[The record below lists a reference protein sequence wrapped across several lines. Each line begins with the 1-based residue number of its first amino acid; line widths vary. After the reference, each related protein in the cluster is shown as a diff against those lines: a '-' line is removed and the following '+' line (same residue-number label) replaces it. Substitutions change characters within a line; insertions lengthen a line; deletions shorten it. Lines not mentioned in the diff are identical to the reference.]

1 MSGVKK
7 TMSTFQDI
15 ILSEIQTGDRV
26 RICYGQQGAQTAT
39 GTVLRINEVLIHL
52 KSGKSEPRILLNQ
65 IISFDILSPEEEE
78 ASNGGEEQKAA
89 PAAKTVPAGHVLADL
104 RAELK
109 QKGNPLEVRTA
120 AKLLR
125 QALKEAPKGIRETA
139 SGVLDSLENAVTN
152 HTLREKLHDLKART
166 NRIEQNAE
174 TASAKALLAALM
186 GALELGAEEY
196 ETAARCFTEAEWPEL
211 AAECLIRAKKPEEAL
226 PLLVQAALSGRCLQY
241 EGCRALGEGCR
252 EARNISPIIRGKEQ
266 TADEETLHRLLLAA
280 AVAAERENVELE
292 GDASSAPGE
301 LLDALF
307 YALPTSWKELSQ
319 EVREREEQLAQAELE
334 RQKEEAAPAEK
345 PVLITT
351 IQNFFPEQRYGFLR
365 VEPDNIFFYITQV
378 TDQDLMLRQLLAKG
392 NYSGLEVSYER
403 GTNHLGRLAASNIRL
418 TEAGLR
424 EAAKRLDRVGRD
436 QFQRGTILFY
446 QREKTWGKVV
456 DLKGNKWS
464 FKDNALVDPWLEEYC
479 HTTFFFSEQ
488 DVLFRLDTLKDG
500 KQVVGQMIRERPFD
514 ETEISYHQLKPSAE
528 RLEQWAAFTAALD
541 APPERDE
548 HDPYEDYPYEPLAP
562 ETEQNGGK
570 KDKEPLSKRVQSVSE
585 ERQNEEGGQQ
595 AEEPHQIAP
604 APVPRPE
611 PRVESEPLR
620 KATGW
625 KMGDPCPNY
634 DQAHQLLIRGS
645 LEKALHYY
653 KLALEHEEKLESTVA
668 DLIGLYNR
676 LPDRWQDAVDLFN
689 HYRDYLTKEKALN
702 LEIQIY
708 QKGKTTEALEH
719 LCTVL
724 EQAIRASARGS
735 RKSHH
740 ILQKA
745 QTYIR
750 LGRYSEALETYRRWR
765 DLYSQYRSTPE
776 GDRLAK
782 AEMSVKKG
790 EATCYYHRGEFAEA
804 ERLAKEV
811 LRLYPADTIA
821 NGILDHTLGVGT
833 YNQDEFN
840 DLSYDE
846 DADEDPTDGLLNGY
860 VLSRIRNLDLAAVV
874 KSHISDGRYVG
885 TPAEAAQEIRQQSSA
900 RGGSAKTRSDKLFAA
915 ARIIDEMLD
924 RYEPENRLG
933 PLWKKEI
940 TLQNEKLYAS
950 RAIAAWGDYMV
961 DNANQL
967 DTARFAYLSCL
978 PNLGPKNRCFRDSVN
993 CFLRSY
999 TMGQRELSAFI
1010 SQQAAGSGH
1019 DNLEFRFLSERSL
1032 ADALYPEFL
1041 VGVLRLMRELRGR
1054 RLDFKQGLYD
1064 AKHLREGLLRQLG
1077 RVLETPVTMRE
1088 DMADFSNL
1096 LVRAGDR
1103 LRKREEELERHMEEC
1118 ARHVLG
1124 SLEEERSFHELQ
1136 SPGWADWL
1144 DATDYARLQEFCDI
1158 LRRECDYHKGMDF
1171 EHRAECLKDTI
1182 QRIDQLNAAI
1192 RETPTR
1198 LSFDIYVPAL
1208 EDIRGQLIEQQ
1219 ANMYEMLPPQLT
1231 WELSTPPHYD
1241 SSGEVRVYLTVSNQR
1256 NHQTA
1261 DTIEYE
1267 GDGEDILSCRP
1278 EDDRGS
1284 INGLRGDTNTE
1295 VILLVRITEQARQMG
1310 SFTLNLRYTYR
1321 YNRTAKDFTK
1331 SEPQVAELTCVVRT
1345 EQFRKLENPYT
1356 KNIGSPMHDE
1366 SMFYGRNDELDR
1378 ICGKICPP
1386 AAPPSYSHGIAI
1398 YGQTRTGK
1406 SSLLYHLKR
1415 RLSQPAYRDRV
1426 VIWEVQNMG
1435 DILMD
1440 SGDAVVGF
1448 FYHLLNI
1455 AQEAFDGRPEL
1466 TAVLAEREV
1475 ENPADKILERPE
1487 YASVLFANYMRQLDR
1502 IFRERGMVIVVL
1514 LDEFTYLHTKIKDG
1528 TVSGDFMKFWKGFL
1542 QNYCVF
1548 AVVAGQDDMPDF
1560 IRENQNEFACMEL
1573 MRITYLEEEPAKQ
1586 LIREPLMRENG
1597 LAETPFQES
1606 AVDTLYGLTA
1616 GSAYLTI
1623 LLCANLVDYMNA
1635 IGAAMAGEAIVKS
1648 FLRTRAFGRMS
1659 FLGESI
1665 FEPQLNERGRPELR
1679 EINEKILLAV
1689 ARISRTTGQASLRE
1703 ICAAL
1708 PGEDDV
1714 QNALDRLVQR
1724 NVLEQVTGDT
1734 YRIEVKLLERW
1745 LLETRGE

>member
-1 MSGVKK
+1 MA
-7 TMSTFQDI
+7 TFQDI
-15 ILSEIQTGDRV
+15 ILSEIQVGDRV
-26 RICYGQQGAQTAT
+26 QLCYGQQGAQTAT

-52 KSGKSEPRILLNQ
+52 KSEKSEPRILLDQ
-65 IISFDILSPEEEE
+65 IISFDILPAEE
-78 ASNGGEEQKAA
+78 AVGQDNGAEQAQTPA
-89 PAAKTVPAGHVLADL
+89 PSAPAGHVLADL

-109 QKGNPLEVRTA
+109 REEEPLTVKTA
-120 AKLLR
+120 ARLLR
-125 QALKEAPKGIRETA
+125 QALKGEAKSVREVA
-139 SGVLDSLENAVTN
+139 GGVLDSLENAVAN
-152 HTLREKLHDLKART
+152 HTLADKLHDLKART
-166 NRIEQNAE
+166 NRAEQTAE
-174 TASAKALLAALM
+174 TEPARALLAALM

-196 ETAARCFTEAEWPEL
+196 QTASLCFSQAGWPEL
-211 AAECLIRAKKPEEAL
+211 AAECLIQAGKPEEAL

-241 EGCRALGEGCR
+241 AGCRVLGEGCR
-252 EARNISPIIRGKEQ
+252 EERNLSPIIRGKEQ
-266 TADEETLHRLLLAA
+266 TGDGDALRRLLLAA

-292 GDASSAPGE
+292 GDASSDPGE

-307 YALPTSWKELSQ
+307 YALPASWKELSQ
-319 EVREREEQLAQAELE
+319 EVRDREEQMAQAELE
-334 RQKEEAAPAEK
+334 RQKEEAVPEK
-345 PVLITT
+345 PALTTT

-365 VEPDNIFFYITQV
+365 VFPDNIFFYVTQV
-378 TDQDLMLRQLLAKG
+378 TDQDLALRQLLAKG
-392 NYSGLEVSYER
+392 DFSGLEVSYER

-418 TEAGLR
+418 TERGQR
-424 EAAKRLDRVGRD
+424 EAAKRLGRVGRD
-436 QFQRGTILFY
+436 EFQRGTLLFY
-446 QREKTWGKVV
+446 DKDKAWGKVI
-456 DLKGNKWS
+456 DLKGIKWS

-479 HTTFFFSEQ
+479 HTNLFFSEQ
-488 DVLFRLDTLKDG
+488 EVFFRLDTLKDG
-500 KQVVGQMIRERPFD
+500 KQVVGQMMRERPFD
-514 ETEISYHQLKPSAE
+514 EAEISYLALKPSAA
-528 RLEQWAAFTAALD
+528 RLEQWAAFNAALD
-541 APPERDE
+541 APPEVDE
-548 HDPYEDYPYEPLAP
+548 SDPYEDCPYEPLAP
-562 ETEQNGGK
+562 EEDKKKEQA
-570 KDKEPLSKRVQSVSE
+570 PLSKRVQPASDEKQSS
-585 ERQNEEGGQQ
+585 GSGQEP
-595 AEEPHQIAP
+595 AEPPRPAP
-604 APVPRPE
+604 APVPEAE
-611 PRVESEPLR
+611 PVR
-620 KATGW
+620 KATAW
-625 KMGDPCPNY
+625 KLGDPCPNY
-634 DQAHQLLIRGS
+634 EKAHQLLIRGS
-645 LEKALHYY
+645 LDTALYYY
-653 KLALEHEEKLESTVA
+653 KRALEREEKLESTVA

-676 LPDRWQDAVDLFN
+676 LPDGWQDAVDLFN
-689 HYRDYLTKEKALN
+689 QYRDYLTKEKALN

-719 LCTVL
+719 LCAVL

-740 ILQKA
+740 MIQKA

-750 LGRYSEALETYRRWR
+750 LGRYGDALETYRRWR

-782 AEMSVKKG
+782 AELSVKKG
-790 EATCYYHRGEFAEA
+790 EATCYYHQGEFTEA

-811 LRLYPADTIA
+811 LRLYPADPIA
-821 NGILDHTLGVGT
+821 NGILDHNLGVGT

-840 DLSYDE
+840 DLSYDDE
-846 DADEDPTDGLLNGY
+846 DPDEDPTDGLLNGY
-860 VLSRIRNLDLAAVV
+860 VLARIRNLDLAAVV
-874 KSHISDGRYVG
+874 KSHISGGRYVG

-915 ARIIDEMLD
+915 ARIIDELMD
-924 RYEPENRLG
+924 RYEPENRSG
-933 PLWKKEI
+933 PLWKKEL
-940 TLQNEKLYAS
+940 TLQNEKIYAS

-1019 DNLEFRFLSERSL
+1019 DALDFRFLSGRSL
-1032 ADALYPEFL
+1032 AEALSPEFL
-1041 VGVLRLMRELRGR
+1041 VGVLRRMRELRGR
-1054 RLDFKQGLYD
+1054 RMDFKQGLYD
-1064 AKHLREGLLRQLG
+1064 AKPLRAGLLRQLG
-1077 RVLETPVTMRE
+1077 KVLGEPVTMQE
-1088 DMADFSNL
+1088 DMVDFSGMLN
-1096 LVRAGDR
+1096 RAGDL

-1118 ARHVLG
+1118 ARHVMG

-1136 SPGWADWL
+1136 SPDWANWL
-1144 DATDYARLQEFCDI
+1144 DATDYARLQEFCGI

-1198 LSFDIYVPAL
+1198 LSFDVYVHAL
-1208 EDIRGQLIEQQ
+1208 EDIRSQLIEQQ
-1219 ANMYEMLPPQLT
+1219 ANMYEMLPPMLT

-1241 SSGEVRVYLTVSNQR
+1241 SSGEVRVYLSVSNQR

-1278 EDDRGS
+1278 EDGRGS
-1284 INGLRGDTNTE
+1284 INGLRGDTYTE
-1295 VILLVRITEQARQMG
+1295 VILLVRLTEQARQMG
-1310 SFTLNLRYTYR
+1310 SFTLNLRYSYR

-1331 SEPQVAELTCVVRT
+1331 SEPQVAELTCVVRA

-1406 SSLLYHLKR
+1406 SSLLYHLRR

-1455 AQEAFDGRPEL
+1455 AQESFDSRPEL
-1466 TAVLAEREV
+1466 AAVLAEREV
-1475 ENPADKILERPE
+1475 ENPAERILEKPD

-1528 TVSGDFMKFWKGFL
+1528 TISGDFMKFWKGFL

-1586 LIREPLMRENG
+1586 LIREPLMRENR
-1597 LAETPFQES
+1597 LAEPPFQES
-1606 AVDTLYGLTA
+1606 AVDTLYSLTA

-1659 FLGESI
+1659 FLDESI
-1665 FEPQLNERGRPELR
+1665 FEPQLNERGRPELK
-1679 EINEKILLAV
+1679 EINGKILLEV

-1708 PGEDDV
+1708 PGEAGIND
-1714 QNALDRLVQR
+1714 ALDRLVQR
-1724 NVLEQVTGDT
+1724 NVLEQVTGDA

>member
-1 MSGVKK
+1 ME
-7 TMSTFQDI
+7 TFQDI
-15 ILSEIQTGDRV
+15 ILSEIHVGDRV
-26 RICYGQQGAQTAT
+26 QICYGQQGAQTAT

-52 KSGKSEPRILLNQ
+52 KSEKSEPRILLNQ
-65 IISFDILSPEEEE
+65 IISFDILPPEEEQQDG
-78 ASNGGEEQKAA
+78 GGEEQQDPA
-89 PAAKTVPAGHVLADL
+89 PDVRTVPAGHVLADL

-109 QKGNPLEVRTA
+109 REEKPLDVKTA

-125 QALKEAPKGIRETA
+125 KALKEEPKTVRETA
-139 SGVLDSLENAVTN
+139 GGVLDSLENAVAN
-152 HTLREKLHDLKART
+152 HTLADKLHDLKART
-166 NRIEQNAE
+166 NRIEQTAE
-174 TASAKALLAALM
+174 TASSKALLAVLM
-186 GALELGAEEY
+186 GVLELGAGEY
-196 ETAARCFTEAEWPEL
+196 QTAALCFSQAEWPEL
-211 AAECLIRAKKPEEAL
+211 AAECLIQAEKPEEAL
-226 PLLVQAALSGRCLQY
+226 PLLVQSALSGRCLQY
-241 EGCRALGEGCR
+241 AGCRVLGEGCR
-252 EARNISPIIRGKEQ
+252 EARNLSPIIRGKEQ
-266 TADEETLHRLLLAA
+266 TEDEETLHRLLLAA
-280 AVAAERENVELE
+280 AVAAERESVELE
-292 GDASSAPGE
+292 GDASAASGE

-307 YALPTSWKELSQ
+307 YALPASWKELSQ
-319 EVREREEQLAQAELE
+319 EVRDREEQMAQAELE
-334 RQKEEAAPAEK
+334 RQKEEAAPAETAA
-345 PVLITT
+345 LTTT
-351 IQNFFPEQRYGFLR
+351 IQNFFPEKRYGFLR
-365 VEPDNIFFYITQV
+365 AYPDNIFFYVTQV
-378 TDQDLMLRQLLAKG
+378 TDQDLALRQLLAKG

-403 GTNHLGRLAASNIRL
+403 GTNHLGALAASNIRL
-418 TEAGLR
+418 TERGQQ
-424 EAAKRLDRVGRD
+424 EADKRLGRIGRD
-436 QFQRGTILFY
+436 EFQQGTLLFY
-446 QREKTWGKVV
+446 QKAKTWGKVV

-479 HTTFFFSEQ
+479 HTNLFFSEQ
-488 DVLFRLDTLKDG
+488 EVLFRLDTLKDG
-500 KQVVGQMIRERPFD
+500 KQVVGQMMREQPFND
-514 ETEISYHQLKPSAE
+514 AEISYLQLKPSAE
-528 RLEQWAAFTAALD
+528 RLEQWEVFKAALE
-541 APPERDE
+541 APPKQDE
-548 HDPYEDYPYEPLAP
+548 SDPYEDCPYEALEPAKDLP
-562 ETEQNGGK
+562 GGEK
-570 KDKEPLSKRVQSVSE
+570 NQTPLSKRVQPVSE
-585 ERQNEEGGQQ
+585 EKQSDDSVQKP
-595 AEEPHQIAP
+595 AEPAQPAP
-604 APVPRPE
+604 APAPKPE
-611 PRVESEPLR
+611 DEPVR
-620 KATGW
+620 KATAW
-625 KMGDPCPNY
+625 KLGDPCPNY
-634 DQAHQLLIRGS
+634 DKAHQLLIRGN
-645 LEKALHYY
+645 LETALYYY
-653 KLALEHEEKLESTVA
+653 KQALEREEKLESTVA

-676 LPDRWQDAVDLFN
+676 LPDSWQDAVDLFN

-708 QKGKTTEALEH
+708 QKGKTTDALEH

-724 EQAIRASARGS
+724 EQAIRAANRGS

-740 ILQKA
+740 MIQKA

-750 LGRYSEALETYRRWR
+750 LGRYGDALETYRRWR

-782 AEMSVKKG
+782 AELSVKKG
-790 EATCYYHRGEFAEA
+790 EATCYYHQGEFAEA

-811 LRLYPADTIA
+811 LRLYPADPIA
-821 NGILDHTLGVGT
+821 NGILDRTLGVGT
-833 YNQDEFN
+833 YTQDEFN
-840 DLSYDE
+840 DENFDE
-846 DADEDPTDGLLNGY
+846 DDDGDEVSDGLLNGY

-874 KSHISDGRYVG
+874 KSHISAGHYIG
-885 TPAEAAQEIRQQSSA
+885 TPSEAVQEIRKQVDA
-900 RGGSAKTRSDKLFAA
+900 GGGSAKARSDKLFAA
-915 ARIIDEMLD
+915 ARIVDELLD
-924 RYEPENRLG
+924 RYEPGRRYG
-933 PLWKKEI
+933 AMWKKKL
-940 TLQNEKLYAS
+940 TVQNEKIYAS

-978 PNLGPKNRCFRDSVN
+978 PNLGPRDRCFRDSVY

-999 TMGQRELSAFI
+999 TMGQRELSNFI
-1010 SQQAAGSGH
+1010 SAQQNASSH
-1019 DNLEFRFLSERSL
+1019 DGLDFSFLSERSL

-1064 AKHLREGLLRQLG
+1064 AKPLREGLLRQLG
-1077 RVLETPVTMRE
+1077 RVLEEPVTMRE
-1088 DMADFSNL
+1088 DMADFSRL
-1096 LVRAGDR
+1096 LNRAGDL
-1103 LRKREEELERHMEEC
+1103 LRKREEELARHMEEC
-1118 ARHVLG
+1118 ARHVMG

-1136 SPGWADWL
+1136 SSDWANWL

-1198 LSFDIYVPAL
+1198 LSFDVYVPAL
-1208 EDIRGQLIEQQ
+1208 EDIRSQLTEQQ
-1219 ANMYEMLPPQLT
+1219 TNMYEMLPPQLT

-1241 SSGEVRVYLTVSNQR
+1241 ASGEVRVYLTVSNQR

-1284 INGLRGDTNTE
+1284 INGLRGDTHTE
-1295 VILLVRITEQARQMG
+1295 VILLVRLTEQARQMG
-1310 SFTLNLRYTYR
+1310 SFTLNLRYSYR

-1331 SEPQVAELTCVVRT
+1331 SEPQVTELTCVVRT
-1345 EQFRKLENPYT
+1345 EQFRKLANPYT
-1356 KNIGSPMHDE
+1356 KNVGSPMHDE
-1366 SMFYGRNDELDR
+1366 TMFYGRNDELDR

-1386 AAPPSYSHGIAI
+1386 DAPPSYSHGIAI

-1440 SGDAVVGF
+1440 SGNAVVGF
-1448 FYHLLNI
+1448 FYHILNI
-1455 AQEAFDGRPEL
+1455 AQEAFDNRPEL
-1466 TAVLAEREV
+1466 AAALAEREV
-1475 ENPADKILERPE
+1475 ENPAEKILGRPE

-1502 IFRERGMVIVVL
+1502 IFRERGMVVVVL

-1528 TVSGDFMKFWKGFL
+1528 TITSDFMKFWKGFL

-1586 LIREPLMRENG
+1586 LIREPLMRENH
-1597 LAETPFQES
+1597 LAETPFREG
-1606 AVDTLYGLTA
+1606 AVDTLYNLTA

-1635 IGAAMAGEAIVKS
+1635 SGAAMAGEAIVKS

-1659 FLGESI
+1659 FLDESI
-1665 FEPQLNERGRPELR
+1665 FEPQLNERGRPELK

-1689 ARISRTTGQASLRE
+1689 ARISRTTGQASQRE

-1708 PGEDDV
+1708 PGEEGV
-1714 QNALDRLVQR
+1714 KNALDRLVQR
-1724 NVLEQVTGDT
+1724 NVLEQVTGDA

>member
-1 MSGVKK
+1 MA
-7 TMSTFQDI
+7 TFQDI
-15 ILSEIQTGDRV
+15 ILGEIQVGDRV
-26 RICYGQQGAQTAT
+26 QLCYGQQGAQTAT

-52 KSGKSEPRILLNQ
+52 KSEKSEPRILLDQ
-65 IISFDILSPEEEE
+65 IISFDILPAEE
-78 ASNGGEEQKAA
+78 AVGQDNGAEQAQTPA
-89 PAAKTVPAGHVLADL
+89 PSAPAGHVLADL

-109 QKGNPLEVRTA
+109 REEEPLTVKTA
-120 AKLLR
+120 ARLLR
-125 QALKEAPKGIRETA
+125 QALKGEPKSVREVA
-139 SGVLDSLENAVTN
+139 GGVLDSLENAVAN
-152 HTLREKLHDLKART
+152 HTLADKLHDLKART
-166 NRIEQNAE
+166 NRAEQTAE
-174 TASAKALLAALM
+174 TEPARALLAALM

-196 ETAARCFTEAEWPEL
+196 QTASLCFSQAGWPEL
-211 AAECLIRAKKPEEAL
+211 AAECLIQAGKPEEAL

-241 EGCRALGEGCR
+241 AGCRVLGEGCR
-252 EARNISPIIRGKEQ
+252 EERNLSPIIRGKEQ
-266 TADEETLHRLLLAA
+266 TGDGDALRRLLLAA

-292 GDASSAPGE
+292 GDASSDPGE

-307 YALPTSWKELSQ
+307 YALPASWKELSQ
-319 EVREREEQLAQAELE
+319 EVRDREEQMAQAELE
-334 RQKEEAAPAEK
+334 RQKEEAAPEK
-345 PVLITT
+345 PALTTT

-365 VEPDNIFFYITQV
+365 VFPDNIFFYVTQV
-378 TDQDLMLRQLLAKG
+378 TDQDLALRQLLAKG
-392 NYSGLEVSYER
+392 DFSGLEVSYER

-418 TEAGLR
+418 TERGQR
-424 EAAKRLDRVGRD
+424 EAAKRLGRVGRD
-436 QFQRGTILFY
+436 EFQRGTLLFY
-446 QREKTWGKVV
+446 DKDKAWGKVI
-456 DLKGNKWS
+456 DLKGIKWS

-479 HTTFFFSEQ
+479 HTNLFFSEQ
-488 DVLFRLDTLKDG
+488 EVFFRLDTLKDG
-500 KQVVGQMIRERPFD
+500 KQVVGQMMRERPFD
-514 ETEISYHQLKPSAE
+514 EAEISYLALKPSAA
-528 RLEQWAAFTAALD
+528 RLEQWAAFNAALD
-541 APPERDE
+541 APPEVDE
-548 HDPYEDYPYEPLAP
+548 SDPYEDCPYEPLAP
-562 ETEQNGGK
+562 EEDKKKEQA
-570 KDKEPLSKRVQSVSE
+570 PLSKRVQPASDEKQSS
-585 ERQNEEGGQQ
+585 GSGQES
-595 AEEPHQIAP
+595 AEPPRPAP
-604 APVPRPE
+604 APVPEAE
-611 PRVESEPLR
+611 PVR
-620 KATGW
+620 KATAW
-625 KMGDPCPNY
+625 KLGDPCPNY
-634 DQAHQLLIRGS
+634 EKAHQLLIRGS
-645 LEKALHYY
+645 LDTALYYY
-653 KLALEHEEKLESTVA
+653 KRALEREEKLESTVA

-676 LPDRWQDAVDLFN
+676 LPDGWQDAVDLFN
-689 HYRDYLTKEKALN
+689 QYRDYLTKEKALN

-719 LCTVL
+719 LCAVL

-740 ILQKA
+740 MIQKA

-750 LGRYSEALETYRRWR
+750 LGRYGDALETYRRWR

-782 AEMSVKKG
+782 AELSVKKG
-790 EATCYYHRGEFAEA
+790 EATCYYHQGEFTEA

-811 LRLYPADTIA
+811 LRLYPADPIA
-821 NGILDHTLGVGT
+821 NGILDHNLGVGT

-840 DLSYDE
+840 DLSYDDE
-846 DADEDPTDGLLNGY
+846 DPDEDPTDGLLNGY
-860 VLSRIRNLDLAAVV
+860 VLARIRNLDLAAVV
-874 KSHISDGRYVG
+874 KSHISGGRYVG

-915 ARIIDEMLD
+915 ARIIDELMD
-924 RYEPENRLG
+924 RYEPENRSG
-933 PLWKKEI
+933 PLWKKEL
-940 TLQNEKLYAS
+940 TLQNEKIYAS

-1019 DNLEFRFLSERSL
+1019 DALDFRFLSERSL
-1032 ADALYPEFL
+1032 AEALYPEFL

-1054 RLDFKQGLYD
+1054 RMDFKQGLYD
-1064 AKHLREGLLRQLG
+1064 AKPLRAGLLRQLG
-1077 RVLETPVTMRE
+1077 KVLGDPVTMQE
-1088 DMADFSNL
+1088 DMVDFSGMLN
-1096 LVRAGDR
+1096 RAGDL

-1118 ARHVLG
+1118 ARHVMG

-1136 SPGWADWL
+1136 SPDWANWL
-1144 DATDYARLQEFCDI
+1144 DATDYARLQEFCGI

-1198 LSFDIYVPAL
+1198 LSFDVYVHAL
-1208 EDIRGQLIEQQ
+1208 EDIRSQLIEQQ
-1219 ANMYEMLPPQLT
+1219 ANMYEMLPPMLT

-1241 SSGEVRVYLTVSNQR
+1241 SSGEVRVYLSVSNQR

-1267 GDGEDILSCRP
+1267 GAGEDIVSCRP
-1278 EDDRGS
+1278 EDGRGS
-1284 INGLRGDTNTE
+1284 INGLRGDTYTE
-1295 VILLVRITEQARQMG
+1295 VILLVRLTEQARQMG
-1310 SFTLNLRYTYR
+1310 SFTLNLRYSYR

-1331 SEPQVAELTCVVRT
+1331 SEPQVTELTCVVRA

-1406 SSLLYHLKR
+1406 SSLLYHLRR

-1455 AQEAFDGRPEL
+1455 AQESFDSRPEL
-1466 TAVLAEREV
+1466 AAVLAEREV
-1475 ENPADKILERPE
+1475 ENPAERILEKPD

-1528 TVSGDFMKFWKGFL
+1528 TISGDFMKFWKGFL

-1586 LIREPLMRENG
+1586 LIREPLMRENR
-1597 LAETPFQES
+1597 LAEPPFQES
-1606 AVDTLYGLTA
+1606 AVDTLYSLTA

-1659 FLGESI
+1659 FLDESI
-1665 FEPQLNERGRPELR
+1665 FEPQLNERGRPELK
-1679 EINEKILLAV
+1679 EINGKILLEV

-1708 PGEDDV
+1708 PGEAGIND
-1714 QNALDRLVQR
+1714 ALDRLVQR
-1724 NVLEQVTGDT
+1724 NVLEQVTGDA

>member
-1 MSGVKK
+1 MA
-7 TMSTFQDI
+7 TFQDI
-15 ILSEIQTGDRV
+15 ILGEIQVGDRV
-26 RICYGQQGAQTAT
+26 QLCYGQQGAQTAT

-52 KSGKSEPRILLNQ
+52 KSEKSEPRILLDQ
-65 IISFDILSPEEEE
+65 IISFDILPAEE
-78 ASNGGEEQKAA
+78 AVGQDNGAEQAQTPA
-89 PAAKTVPAGHVLADL
+89 PSAPAGHVLADL

-109 QKGNPLEVRTA
+109 REEEPLTVKTA
-120 AKLLR
+120 ARLLR
-125 QALKEAPKGIRETA
+125 QALKGEPKSVREVA
-139 SGVLDSLENAVTN
+139 GGVLDSLENAVAN
-152 HTLREKLHDLKART
+152 HTLADKLHDLKART
-166 NRIEQNAE
+166 NRAEQTAE
-174 TASAKALLAALM
+174 TEPARALLAALM

-196 ETAARCFTEAEWPEL
+196 QTASLCFSQAGWPEL
-211 AAECLIRAKKPEEAL
+211 AAECLIQAGKPEEAL

-241 EGCRALGEGCR
+241 AGCRVLGEGCR
-252 EARNISPIIRGKEQ
+252 EERNLSPIIRGKEQ
-266 TADEETLHRLLLAA
+266 TGDGDALRRLLLDA
-280 AVAAERENVELE
+280 AVAVEGEDEELE
-292 GDASSAPGE
+292 GDASSDPGE

-307 YALPTSWKELSQ
+307 YALPASWKELSQ
-319 EVREREEQLAQAELE
+319 EVRDREEQMAQAELE
-334 RQKEEAAPAEK
+334 RQKEEAAPEK
-345 PVLITT
+345 PALTTT

-365 VEPDNIFFYITQV
+365 VFPDNIFFYVTQV
-378 TDQDLMLRQLLAKG
+378 TDQDLALRQLLAKG
-392 NYSGLEVSYER
+392 DFSGLEVSYER

-418 TEAGLR
+418 TERGQR
-424 EAAKRLDRVGRD
+424 EAAKRLGRVGRD
-436 QFQRGTILFY
+436 EFQRGTLLFY
-446 QREKTWGKVV
+446 DKDKAWGKVI
-456 DLKGNKWS
+456 DLKGIKWS

-479 HTTFFFSEQ
+479 HTNLFFSEQ
-488 DVLFRLDTLKDG
+488 EVFFRLDTLKDG
-500 KQVVGQMIRERPFD
+500 KQVVGQMMRERPFD
-514 ETEISYHQLKPSAE
+514 EAEISYLALKPSAA
-528 RLEQWAAFTAALD
+528 RLEQWAAFNAALD
-541 APPERDE
+541 APPEVDE
-548 HDPYEDYPYEPLAP
+548 SDPYEDCPYEPLAP
-562 ETEQNGGK
+562 EEDKKKEQA
-570 KDKEPLSKRVQSVSE
+570 PLSKRVQPASDEKQSS
-585 ERQNEEGGQQ
+585 GSGQES
-595 AEEPHQIAP
+595 AEPPRPAP
-604 APVPRPE
+604 APVPEAE
-611 PRVESEPLR
+611 PVR
-620 KATGW
+620 KATAW
-625 KMGDPCPNY
+625 KLGDPCPNY
-634 DQAHQLLIRGS
+634 EKAHQLLIRGS
-645 LEKALHYY
+645 LDTALYYY
-653 KLALEHEEKLESTVA
+653 KRALEREEKLESTVA

-676 LPDRWQDAVDLFN
+676 LPDGWQDAVDLFN
-689 HYRDYLTKEKALN
+689 QYRDYLTKEKALN

-719 LCTVL
+719 LCAVL

-740 ILQKA
+740 MIQKA

-750 LGRYSEALETYRRWR
+750 LGRYGDALETYRRWR

-782 AEMSVKKG
+782 AELSVKKG
-790 EATCYYHRGEFAEA
+790 EATCYYHQGEFTEA

-811 LRLYPADTIA
+811 LRLYPADPIA
-821 NGILDHTLGVGT
+821 NGILDHNLGVGT

-840 DLSYDE
+840 DLSYDDE
-846 DADEDPTDGLLNGY
+846 DPDEDPTDGLLNGY
-860 VLSRIRNLDLAAVV
+860 VLARIRNLDLAAVV
-874 KSHISDGRYVG
+874 KSHISGGRYVG

-915 ARIIDEMLD
+915 ARIIDELMD
-924 RYEPENRLG
+924 RYEPENRSG
-933 PLWKKEI
+933 PLWKKEL
-940 TLQNEKLYAS
+940 TLQNEKIYAS

-1019 DNLEFRFLSERSL
+1019 DALDFRFLSERSL
-1032 ADALYPEFL
+1032 AEALYPEFL

-1054 RLDFKQGLYD
+1054 RMDFKQGLYD
-1064 AKHLREGLLRQLG
+1064 AKPLRAGLLRQLG
-1077 RVLETPVTMRE
+1077 KVLGDPVTMQE
-1088 DMADFSNL
+1088 DMVDFSGMLN
-1096 LVRAGDR
+1096 RAGDL

-1118 ARHVLG
+1118 ARHVMG

-1136 SPGWADWL
+1136 SPDWANWL
-1144 DATDYARLQEFCDI
+1144 DATDYARLQEFCGI

-1198 LSFDIYVPAL
+1198 LSFDVYVHAL
-1208 EDIRGQLIEQQ
+1208 EDIRSQLIEQL
-1219 ANMYEMLPPQLT
+1219 ANMYEMLPPMLT

-1241 SSGEVRVYLTVSNQR
+1241 SSGEVRVYLSVSNQR

-1278 EDDRGS
+1278 EDGRGS
-1284 INGLRGDTNTE
+1284 INGLRGDTYTE
-1295 VILLVRITEQARQMG
+1295 VILLVRLTEQARQMG
-1310 SFTLNLRYTYR
+1310 SFTLNLRYSYR

-1331 SEPQVAELTCVVRT
+1331 SEPQVAELTCVVRA

-1406 SSLLYHLKR
+1406 SSLLYHLRR

-1455 AQEAFDGRPEL
+1455 AQESFDSRPEL
-1466 TAVLAEREV
+1466 AAVLAEREV
-1475 ENPADKILERPE
+1475 ENPAERILEKPD

-1528 TVSGDFMKFWKGFL
+1528 TISGDFMKFWKGFL

-1586 LIREPLMRENG
+1586 LIREPLMRENR
-1597 LAETPFQES
+1597 LAEPPFQES
-1606 AVDTLYGLTA
+1606 AVDTLYSLTA

-1659 FLGESI
+1659 FLDESI
-1665 FEPQLNERGRPELR
+1665 FEPQLNERGRPELK
-1679 EINEKILLAV
+1679 EINGKILLEV

-1708 PGEDDV
+1708 PGEAGIND
-1714 QNALDRLVQR
+1714 ALDRLVQR
-1724 NVLEQVTGDT
+1724 NVLEQVTGDA

-1745 LLETRGE
+1745 LLETRGG